1 MAAQKSWAVY
11 HDGQLQLLD
20 PLDLAEGQRVQ
31 VSIIRESDEVVPVP
45 DNGLTQAPSSRE
57 EDASSDEIATLR
69 RLNDARVAAALGDL
83 LMKIPPAPEDD
94 EELDEEA
101 ILRGLDE
108 ATRGLIPPTSEL
120 IIEERRNGP

>member
-31 VSIIRESDEVVPVP
+31 VTVTDER
-45 DNGLTQAPSSRE
+45 AAIS
-57 EDASSDEIATLR
+57 
-69 RLNDARVAAALGDL
+69 AALADL
-83 LMKIPPAPEDD
+83 LEQWDNALGPLPLLPTGD
-94 EELDEEA
+94 LDEEA
-101 ILRGLDE
+101 LLRELHE
-108 ATRGLIPPTSEL
+108 ATRGLPPLSEE

>member
-31 VSIIRESDEVVPVP
+31 VSIIRESDEVVLVPEDGLVQSPPV
-45 DNGLTQAPSSRE
+45 RE
-57 EDASSDEIATLR
+57 EDTSSDEIAMLR
-69 RLNDARVAAALGDL
+69 RLNDERVAAALGDL
-83 LMKIPPAPEDD
+83 LVQIPPSPEDA
-94 EELDEEA
+94 EEIDEEA
-101 ILRGLDE
+101 MLRELHE
-108 ATRGLIPPTSEL
+108 MTRGLMPPTSEL